1 MTASVS
7 RATKYIGVG
16 IIVFALLALTDFYVC
31 PVKYLLH
38 IPCPGCGLTRGFI
51 AILHLRFIDAF
62 NDNVL
67 SIPIFLILGSVTL
80 FTLTDLFFKTKILD
94 SFREYS
100 LTKFQIMNLV
110 LIFAL
115 NWSMN
120 IIRGI

>member
-1 MTASVS
+1 MPTSS
-7 RATKYIGVG
+7 RATRYIGVG
-16 IIVFALLALTDFYVC
+16 IMVFALLALTDFYVC
-31 PVKYLLH
+31 PVKLLLH

-62 NDNVL
+62 NDNAL
-67 SIPIFLILGSVTL
+67 SIPIFLVLGSITF
-80 FTLTDLFFKTKILD
+80 FTLVDLLFKTRILD
-94 SFREYS
+94 SLHDYD
-100 LTKFQIMNLV
+100 LTNFQIMNLV